1 MQNAN
6 WDPRFGHD
14 PSLIKMREI
23 NTLYNRDNVRT
34 KCCNCV
40 VLCDLMFRVHLKV
53 TKYISC

>member
-1 MQNAN
+1 MPPPLCHKFSQSRTLMQNAN

-34 KCCNCV
+34 RIGV
-40 VLCDLMFRVHLKV
+40 LIVLC
-53 TKYISC
+53 